1 MLIKDSG
8 IVQTNEG
15 KNVGFLQKGTRR
27 KACSFFCVI
36 LNPSKPRNIAGR
48 L

>member
-1 MLIKDSG
+1 MLVKDSG
-8 IVQTNEG
+8 IVQTKGENA
-15 KNVGFLQKGTRR
+15 GFLQKGTRR